1 MANEDLPSG
10 CKRCKGCNQVKPF
23 EEFGKELK
31 GKFGLKSKCKLCI
44 SDKNRNYDAGS
55 GAGVKLQNNKKY
67 QTEHKSELAEKM
79 RVRRAKKKFGDN
91 YEAYLASLERIKN
104 L

>member
-1 MANEDLPSG
+1 M
-10 CKRCKGCNQVKPF
+10 K
-23 EEFGKELK
+23 
-31 GKFGLKSKCKLCI
+31 I
-44 SDKNRNYDAGS
+44 SPAGS

-104 L
+104 LW

>member
-10 CKRCKGCNQVKPF
+10 RKRCKGCNQVKPF

-44 SDKNRNYDAGS
+44 SDKSRSYAAGS

-67 QTEHKSELAEKM
+67 QTEHKSELAEKDESKTGKEKIWEITM
-79 RVRRAKKKFGDN
+79 KH
-91 YEAYLASLERIKN
+91 I
-104 L
+104 